1 MPTAHFVPP
10 LFKAFGFRWLVAA
23 FALLWPIAG
32 AAPPASSQNA
42 SKAVASETREW
53 ARGAISHAQ
62 QMRLH
67 KDRDQG
73 SQPTPPIIN
82 KLEVGGDPTRA
93 PQAERANLIWQC
105 G

>member
-23 FALLWPIAG
+23 FALLWPFAG